1 MKPSLAMRNIANRE
15 RGSISELCHDPSNVA
30 INRYVLGHASYRT
43 SEKYY
48 NQAGSLDA
56 STRLNS
62 AIEKQKAPREKGIVS
77 IGTPRVAI
85 GCIEMPSSLTANS
98 LR

>member
-1 MKPSLAMRNIANRE
+1 MKRSLAMRDIANRE
-15 RGSISELCHDPSNVA
+15 RCSISELCHDPSNVG
-30 INRYVLGHASYRT
+30 INRYVLRHTSYRT

-62 AIEKQKAPREKGIVS
+62 AIEKQRRRGKRA
-77 IGTPRVAI
+77 
-85 GCIEMPSSLTANS
+85 
-98 LR
+98 LRASERQGWRLAA